1 MKEEAIV
8 LSGGIYDD
16 SHAKT
21 AHGLV
26 RTSSKY
32 QITGVI
38 DDKFY
43 DQDAGVLLDGIQRDI
58 LIYGSIDAYLEKND
72 PPKFCIIGV
81 AYSGGT
87 LPDAMKEEVIQAI
100 RHGISIVSGLHV
112 FLSDSPELSGLA
124 KEYGVDIIDIRKPKP
139 KDQLKFW
146 SGEIM
151 DVKCPIVAVLG
162 TDCALG
168 KRTTATFLAEAFK
181 EHNRNAEMVFTGQTG
196 WLQGHSYGF
205 IFDSTYNDFVSG
217 ELEHAIVSCYRALD
231 PEIIFLEG
239 QASLCNPSGPCGS
252 EYLLSGQARGIVL
265 QHNPQRGMFVGH
277 EATGLE
283 ISLARDL
290 ALIKTYGSETI
301 AITLNTEG
309 ITLEEAE
316 DYKLKCKE
324 EFGIPVILP
333 IEEGVDEL
341 YQLVSAYIERFKKA

>member
-1 MKEEAIV
+1 MKEDAIV
-8 LSGGIYDD
+8 LSGGIYDN

-32 QITGVI
+32 LIKGVI
-38 DDKFY
+38 DSKFFG
-43 DQDAGVLLDGIQRDI
+43 QDAGTLLDGKERDI
-58 LIYGSIDAYLEKND
+58 PIYQSIDSYLTENK

-81 AYSGGT
+81 AYAGGI
-87 LPDAMKEEVIQAI
+87 LPESMKEEIIQAI
-100 RHGISIVSGLHV
+100 KQGISIVSGLHV
-112 FLSDSPELSGLA
+112 FLSDFLELSDLA

-139 KDQLKFW
+139 KDELKFW

-151 DVKCPIVAVLG
+151 EVQCPIVAVLG

-168 KRTTATFLAEAFK
+168 KRTTATFLAQAFK
-181 EHNRNAEMVFTGQTG
+181 DHDRSAEMVFTGQTG
-196 WLQGHSYGF
+196 WLQGYPYGF

-217 ELEHAIVSCYRALD
+217 ELEHAIVSCYKALN

-265 QHNPQRGMFVGH
+265 QHNPQRDLFVGL
-277 EATGLE
+277 EATELE

-309 ITLEEAE
+309 ISREEALDFKSKYE
-316 DYKLKCKE
+316 R
-324 EFGIPVILP
+324 EFGLPVIFP
-333 IEEGVDEL
+333 IEEGADEL
-341 YQLVSAYIERFKKA
+341 YELVNAYIERFQKT